1 MKKRAAAEQFAPGK
15 PWISM
20 KTGLRVIWIASIGMA
35 VLTAIQ
41 VVPERGLVEGIF
53 WGVVFGGMI
62 WLIFWGY
69 YLFHRFLRPK

>member
-1 MKKRAAAEQFAPGK
+1 
-15 PWISM
+15 M